1 MVPQAVEAARSRLEK
16 LLERTGGRRSL
27 ALAAGLW
34 LVFLA
39 LAAGP
44 AATAE
49 SNYQLAFVKGPL
61 TFLAIAACYSA
72 ATRRRR
78 REESERRYW
87 LHLALGFGTWAAVGV
102 ANFFVYLQ
110 FFERDQ
116 IRLGIELGYA
126 LSYVFLVAALEAR
139 PDDTGPAAFAGRKT
153 PPWYAAILVGGL
165 FSTLVLLPQL
175 MNLKDHQLY
184 FSSFGLYAAMD
195 LYLACRALY
204 FAAQTPSRQWRS
216 SFSSLGLAFALVL
229 FSDLATFWL
238 RRHQQPLTGGDLLDA
253 LWLLPF
259 AVMLVAG
266 ASGTFSLEDRRRA
279 PPPPTLSEAFAAPP
293 LTWALFFPA
302 FHFLADRW
310 LDPRLALPRDLLVIL
325 FTLLLLALALHRQRG
340 FEKALGELVRE
351 RQEIAAQLRESED
364 DLRVL
369 LHRSQIAER
378 LRAVEQRYAKAMGA
392 GLSKASPARPEEV
405 RRELVASLFEYA
417 RLPLRLFAGRGRE
430 TSGEPFFDNA
440 EARLQRPENGG
451 LRFGN
456 GDWQVVLGT
465 RGKGR

>member
-1 MVPQAVEAARSRLEK
+1 MVPQAVDAARPGLGK
-16 LLERTGGRRSL
+16 LLEKTGGRGSL

-34 LVFLA
+34 LGFVA
-39 LAAGP
+39 LAARP

-49 SNYQLAFVKGPL
+49 SNYQLAFVNGPL
-61 TFLAIAACYSA
+61 TCLAIAALFAA
-72 ATRRRR
+72 ATWRRRS
-78 REESERRYW
+78 EGSERRFW
-87 LHLALGFGTWAAVGV
+87 LHLALGFGTWGAVGA
-102 ANFFVYLQ
+102 ANFLVYLQ
-110 FFERDQ
+110 FFDRDQ
-116 IRLGIELGYA
+116 IRLGVELGYA

-139 PDDTGPAAFAGRKT
+139 PDDLGPAAFAGRKT

-175 MNLKDHQLY
+175 MNEKDYQLY
-184 FSSFGLYAAMD
+184 FSSFGLYTAMD

-204 FAAQTPSRQWRS
+204 FAAQTPSRQWRW
-216 SFSSLGLAFALVL
+216 SFSSLGIAFALVL
-229 FSDLATFWL
+229 VSDLATFWL
-238 RRHQQPLTGGDLLDA
+238 RRHQQPLASGDLFDA
-253 LWLLPF
+253 FWLLPF
-259 AVMLVAG
+259 AVMLMAG
-266 ASGTFSLEDRRRA
+266 ASGTFALEDRRRT

-302 FHFLADRW
+302 FHFLADPW

-325 FTLLLLALALHRQRG
+325 FTLMLLALALHRQRG

-378 LRAVEQRYAKAMGA
+378 RRVVEQRYAKAMDA
-392 GLSKASPARPEEV
+392 GISKASPARPEEV
-405 RRELVASLFEYA
+405 RRDLVASLFEYA
-417 RLPLRLFAGRGRE
+417 RLPLRLFAGRARE
-430 TSGEPFFDNA
+430 PFGEPFFDNA

-451 LRFGN
+451 LRFES

-465 RGKGR
+465 DGKGR